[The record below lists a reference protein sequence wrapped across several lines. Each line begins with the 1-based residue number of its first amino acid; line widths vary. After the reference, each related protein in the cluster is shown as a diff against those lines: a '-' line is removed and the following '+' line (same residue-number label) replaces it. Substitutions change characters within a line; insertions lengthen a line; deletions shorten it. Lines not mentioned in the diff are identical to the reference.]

1 MKCHCRR
8 QWEEQVKSMH
18 LRFTLA
24 DNQSEGPERALRI
37 HSWDLPGT
45 ALGNHQHNLEK
56 KQVKDIH
63 HWPTPTYFPPRP
75 PPPPTAPTNAVST

>member
-1 MKCHCRR
+1 
-8 QWEEQVKSMH
+8 MH

-24 DNQSEGPERALRI
+24 DNQSEGLERAFRV
-37 HSWDLPGT
+37 HSWDLSGT
-45 ALGNHQHNLEK
+45 ALGNHEHSLKK

-63 HWPTPTYFPPRP
+63 HWPMPTYFPSRP